1 MFLSRSY
8 GFPQPGL
15 VLVPLFLLISLSIPS
30 DGGVRIPFWLL
41 VLITISLL
49 STLVN
54 GNWSRLLSIITV
66 GAYSIGLFRGLF
78 LIKESNH
85 FIIKFFWVI
94 IALNI
99 LILLSGKIER
109 FGGIWD
115 NPNMAG
121 MTLAVM
127 WFNRLL
133 KITKVF
139 LCDISNVVLINA
151 FKKLVVF
158 TSHFIFSH

>member
-66 GAYSIGLFRGLF
+66 GA
-78 LIKESNH
+78 
-85 FIIKFFWVI
+85 
-94 IALNI
+94 LN
-99 LILLSGKIER
+99 R
-109 FGGIWD
+109 F
-115 NPNMAG
+115 
-121 MTLAVM
+121 V
-127 WFNRLL
+127 
-133 KITKVF
+133 
-139 LCDISNVVLINA
+139 
-151 FKKLVVF
+151 
-158 TSHFIFSH
+158 

>member
-30 DGGVRIPFWLL
+30 NGGVRIPFWLL
-41 VLITISLL
+41 VLISISLL

-127 WFNRLL
+127 WLL
-133 KITKVF
+133 TDYLKLPRYFYVILAM
-139 LCDISNVVLINA
+139 LCLLTLSRSSS
-151 FKKLVVF
+151 FY
-158 TSHFIFSH
+158 FSFYF